1 MKLAILFSALLISL
15 SSCNKSE
22 ADLDSEVLAVA
33 LPQKADQVKFV
44 KPVTANAQEVTTITT
59 PKIVKEGNL
68 RFETTDLTATYD
80 QILKNTTLNG
90 GTIQEDTQGKDYG
103 NSYRHLVVRV
113 PSHNFDVFIKNI
125 SKGVSYFER
134 KEITAEDVT
143 AQFVDID
150 ARLKAKKTLENRYL
164 ELLKKAN
171 KVTEMLEIEKQLS
184 AIREEIEAKQ
194 GELNYLQNQVTNS
207 TVTIDF
213 YKIEPFEDGA
223 TVSYG
228 SQITTALSSGFNSLS
243 GFFIWLLSIWPF
255 ILILAVVLY
264 FIRKK
269 IKSKKI

>member
-22 ADLDSEVLAVA
+22 AELDSEVLAVA

-59 PKIVKEGNL
+59 PKIIKEGNL

-80 QILKNTTLNG
+80 LILKNATLNG

-103 NSYRHLVVRV
+103 NSYRHLVIRV

-213 YKIEPFEDGA
+213 YKKEPFEDGA

-243 GFFIWLLSIWPF
+243 AFFIWLLSIWPF
-255 ILILAVVLY
+255 ILILLVVLY